1 MKQFLLLLI
10 IIVTGCAMH
19 HRLPVPAAQFQYVD
33 TKINPYVKMLH
44 LKDSNSLI
52 LRVSYRYDS
61 SHTGDFLVKD
71 SNGNLTYCTI
81 MLGPGIN
88 DTVIYNRKL
97 KKDEAKKITTIF
109 NETIAIDQESL
120 DINNDSLIYDAGG
133 LELDVYQG
141 RYFTKVKSYFDSYY
155 KDKPIALEELKKMG
169 KIASEI
175 NREKLVEAKSYR
187 DIEKLDTV
195 YVYFNYDKLQAKSPP
210 GNKYRKMYDFYLET
224 YSYHTFMHI
233 ENDSMMVK
241 KSFLEKHR
249 DNTIDH
255 IFFLKNPMDSFS
267 LKHKTVI
274 LIDDN
279 GKNIYLKKVRHAH
292 IHMRTD

>member
-1 MKQFLLLLI
+1 
-10 IIVTGCAMH
+10 
-19 HRLPVPAAQFQYVD
+19 
-33 TKINPYVKMLH
+33 MLH

-71 SNGNLTYCTI
+71 SKGNLAYYTI

-88 DTVIYNRKL
+88 DTIIYNKKL
-97 KKDEAKKITTIF
+97 KNEEAKKIKNIF
-109 NETIAIDQESL
+109 KETIAINQAPL
-120 DINNDSLIYDAGG
+120 DINKDSIIYDAGG

-141 RYFTKVKSYFDSYY
+141 RYFTKVKSYFDAYY
-155 KDKPIALEELKKMG
+155 KDKPLALEELKKIE

-175 NREKLVEAKSYR
+175 NREKLVETKSYK

-195 YVYFNYDKLQAKSPP
+195 YVYFNYGKLQAKSPP
-210 GNKYRKMYDFYLET
+210 GNKYRKMYDFFVES
-224 YSYHTFMHI
+224 YSYHTFMHV
-233 ENDSMMVK
+233 ESDSMMVK
-241 KSFLEKHR
+241 KSFLKKHK
-249 DNTIDH
+249 DNTINH
-255 IFFLKNPMDSFS
+255 FFFLKNPRYSFN
-267 LKHKTVI
+267 LKDKTVI

-292 IHMRTD
+292 IHMRID